1 MSEEKNIKTN
11 EKKNNKMTEIKPGM
25 IVRVHQ
31 KIKEL
36 NAKGE
41 EKERIQVF
49 EGTVLS
55 KKHGNEAGA
64 TITVR
69 KISDGV
75 GVEKIFPIHAPVID
89 KVEIVREYKVRRAKL
104 NYLKNTEFK
113 RKMKEKK

>member
-1 MSEEKNIKTN
+1 MSEEKKLKTN

-41 EKERIQVF
+41 EKEEIQVF

-55 KKHGNEAGA
+55 KKHGNEAGEHY
-64 TITVR
+64 
-69 KISDGV
+69 S
-75 GVEKIFPIHAPVID
+75 
-89 KVEIVREYKVRRAKL
+89 
-104 NYLKNTEFK
+104 
-113 RKMKEKK
+113 